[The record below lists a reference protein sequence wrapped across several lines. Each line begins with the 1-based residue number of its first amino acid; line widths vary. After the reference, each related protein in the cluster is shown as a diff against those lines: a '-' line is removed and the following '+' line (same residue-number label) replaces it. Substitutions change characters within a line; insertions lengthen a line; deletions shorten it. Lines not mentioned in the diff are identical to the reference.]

1 MDCIENRYDDFE
13 VEFRMQAKNGEW
25 RWILGRGKVACR
37 DEQRKGHR
45 MVGTHTDITERK
57 RAEEERKKL
66 EEQLFQAQKMESV
79 GRLAGGVAHD
89 FNNML
94 GVIIGRAEM
103 ALQQDVSN

>member
-1 MDCIENRYDDFE
+1 MIAVVQEHGGIRDFE
-13 VEFRMQAKNGEW
+13 TRLRRKSGE
-25 RWILGRGKVACR
+25 IVDALVSTEIIEDGRGAVYLSLAY
-37 DEQRKGHR
+37 
-45 MVGTHTDITERK
+45 DITEHK
-57 RAEEERKKL
+57 RGEEERRKL

-103 ALQQDVSN
+103 ALEQNAAC